1 MDYSTDCESTPEPA
15 LAPAAYGVWWG
26 TRARLPALH
35 EVVRVVWLGSKYSW
49 LQRGRGGT
57 AAALVWNADRF
68 QKVVWV
74 VKVKVK
80 IQVKGNVG

>member
-1 MDYSTDCESTPEPA
+1 MDCESTPRPA
-15 LAPAAYGVWWG
+15 PAPAAYGVWWG

-35 EVVRVVWLGSKYSW
+35 EVVRVVWLGSKYLY

-57 AAALVWNADRF
+57 SAALIWSAYRF
-68 QKVVWV
+68 QMVGWV

-80 IQVKGNVG
+80 VKVNGDVG

>member
-1 MDYSTDCESTPEPA
+1 
-15 LAPAAYGVWWG
+15 
-26 TRARLPALH
+26 
-35 EVVRVVWLGSKYSW
+35 
-49 LQRGRGGT
+49 
-57 AAALVWNADRF
+57 LVWTADRF

>member
-1 MDYSTDCESTPEPA
+1 V
-15 LAPAAYGVWWG
+15 GI
-26 TRARLPALH
+26 RARLPALH
-35 EVVRVVWLGSKYSW
+35 EVVRVVWLGSLVFGSAG
-49 LQRGRGGT
+49 GRGGT
-57 AAALVWNADRF
+57 GAALVWTADRF